1 MKFRFV
7 IEADI
12 YSDSDDS
19 DSVGGEINECIA
31 GLVLADKALMQK
43 IEQRVA
49 KSTRCPAVDLEM
61 KIVEAECIDYL
72 T

>member
-12 YSDSDDS
+12 DTNADDS
-19 DSVGGEINECIA
+19 DAVGQEINETFT
-31 GLVLADKALMQK
+31 GLVLMDDGLMQT
-43 IEQRVA
+43 IEERVA
-49 KSTRCPAVDLEM
+49 RRVRGPAKSLEM
-61 KIVEAECIDYL
+61 NIVEAECIDYL